1 MICFASFLCARMIFH
16 VAFIEKSHSARERR
30 SGLPRLLSHM
40 SSIAL
45 PDITVATPVST
56 ALPVNFTGSTW
67 VAIGS
72 GMRLWRR
79 TDGSGEAAS
88 QMRGA
93 AQAAQAAWAASVA
106 LEGGA
111 VTLLLDCHHGR
122 RTASCKAGAGRER
135 VGLPQLHDRRRQP
148 HGRRREY
155 APPHGAASGRSWL
168 VEG

>member
-1 MICFASFLCARMIFH
+1 MACAFVH
-16 VAFIEKSHSARERR
+16 
-30 SGLPRLLSHM
+30 
-40 SSIAL
+40 AL
-45 PDITVATPVST
+45 TVAEMP
-56 ALPVNFTGSTW
+56 P
-67 VAIGS
+67 
-72 GMRLWRR
+72 RKC
-79 TDGSGEAAS
+79 
-88 QMRGA
+88 A

-155 APPHGAASGRSWL
+155 APPHGAACAIVACRRLKGGKKGTRYYLQPQPQRYLEYMLRWL
-168 VEG
+168 QCICACAFAPPIFGT